1 MIREALSSQAF
12 SQIQHFVRGKIMQE
26 KKVRLPSSL
35 YPEDSVDFLL
45 EEVIFK
51 NCMGW
56 GGEEK
61 LSCRSG
67 PAIDED
73 EDAR

>member
-35 YPEDSVDFLL
+35 YPENLVDFLL

-51 NCMGW
+51 NYMG